1 VQYLSLMKAIELL
14 QPGENPILRIT
25 DLAIPEIQSGE
36 VLVQVKAISINPVD
50 YKTSRAK
57 GGVYAKIKDESPLIM
72 GWDISGIVTK
82 SSSEH
87 FQPGQEVFGMVN
99 FPGHARGY
107 AEYVAAPAHHLALK
121 PAHISH
127 SEAAA
132 TSLAALTAYQA
143 LLKTGGLKAGQ
154 KVLIHAAAGG
164 VGHFAVQIAKHFAA
178 YVTGTSSAGN
188 REFVLS
194 LGADQH
200 IDYHTSAL
208 ENEDQDYDLVLD
220 TIGGENIERS
230 IPLIKNGGTL
240 ISIPSGANTDVAEK
254 AAAKNVKGLTF
265 MVKSDGDDM
274 EVLAGY
280 LKDGVVKPHISKTFP
295 FDEMNA
301 AFETI
306 ASGRTTGKIT
316 VTL

>member
-1 VQYLSLMKAIELL
+1 MKAIQLL
-14 QPGENPILRIT
+14 QPGDNPILQII
-25 DLAIPEIQSGE
+25 DSNIPEIQKGE

-57 GGVYAKIKDESPLIM
+57 GGVYAKIKDESPLII
-72 GWDISGIVTK
+72 GWDISGIVIK

-99 FPGHARGY
+99 FPGHGRAY
-107 AEYVAAPAHHLALK
+107 AEYVAAPAEHLALK
-121 PAHISH
+121 PANISH
-127 SEAAA
+127 PEAAA
-132 TSLAALTAYQA
+132 TTLAALTTYQA

-188 REFVLS
+188 KEFVLS
-194 LGADQH
+194 LAADQH
-200 IDYHTSAL
+200 IDYHTPAL
-208 ENEDQDYDLVLD
+208 ENGDHDYDLVLD

-230 IPLIKNGGTL
+230 LPLIKNGGTL

-254 AAAKNVKGLTF
+254 AAAKNIRGLTF
-265 MVKSDGDDM
+265 MVRSDADDM
-274 EVLAGY
+274 QVLAGY
-280 LKDGVVKPHISKTFP
+280 LKDGMIKPHISKTFP
-295 FDEMNA
+295 FEEITA
-301 AFETI
+301 AFQAI
-306 ASGRTTGKIT
+306 ATGRTTGKI
-316 VTL
+316 VMTL